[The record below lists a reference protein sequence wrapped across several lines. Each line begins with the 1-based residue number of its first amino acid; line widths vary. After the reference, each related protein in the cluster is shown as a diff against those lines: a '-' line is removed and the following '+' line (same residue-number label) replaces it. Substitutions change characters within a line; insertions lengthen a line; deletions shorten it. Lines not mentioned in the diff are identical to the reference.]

1 MINLKSICFISIASE
16 DRKET
21 SQSFQTVTIVGAVRG
36 VVAVVVICAT
46 VCLVIRYRHKR
57 SQSVNLQYSFEWCD
71 IWSNSIRFSWVV
83 DVDEDIIFFSNEWMI
98 NRLFLQM
105 IVGINRIFKV
115 KRIFVKV
122 DFISSN
128 SEVVVILYSPVT
140 LICAVQI
147 NDPSF

>member
-1 MINLKSICFISIASE
+1 
-16 DRKET
+16 
-21 SQSFQTVTIVGAVRG
+21 
-36 VVAVVVICAT
+36 
-46 VCLVIRYRHKR
+46 
-57 SQSVNLQYSFEWCD
+57 
-71 IWSNSIRFSWVV
+71 
-83 DVDEDIIFFSNEWMI
+83 MI

-115 KRIFVKV
+115 KRIFVEV